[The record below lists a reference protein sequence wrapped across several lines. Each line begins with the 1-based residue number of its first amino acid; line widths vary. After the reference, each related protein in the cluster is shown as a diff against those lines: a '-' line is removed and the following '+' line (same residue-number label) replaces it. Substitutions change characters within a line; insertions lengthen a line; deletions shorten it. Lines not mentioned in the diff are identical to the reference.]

1 VIHCRAIF
9 GRRRRLYAANS
20 PRRLRLPAGSSVAKL
35 HQFHRQLEGT
45 VPTLFAAAHESEDG
59 PTLPTLAMQ
68 QLGGYLRQ
76 TGRDA
81 DVGVK
86 AAIDR
91 KNCGD
96 FMIS

>member
-1 VIHCRAIF
+1 MMFASQDSRKWGQRGTVT
-9 GRRRRLYAANS
+9 RRLMS
-20 PRRLRLPAGSSVAKL
+20 GC
-35 HQFHRQLEGT
+35 
-45 VPTLFAAAHESEDG
+45 G

-68 QLGGYLRQ
+68 QLGGHLGQ

-86 AAIDR
+86 AYIDR